1 MHDALVL
8 LRLVHFAAAMAG
20 FGGAA
25 FRLYALDGGTAREP
39 AAELASFDRWLAHLL
54 RTSAL
59 VMLVSALA
67 IIPFVTALMAGETSE
82 ALDPATIG
90 EVLFAT
96 AFGRVWCWHLLFAAL
111 LLVSA
116 GIGGRPRRGLVLALA
131 TLALA
136 SLAWVGHAAAG
147 GGWIG
152 IGHEVNQSAH
162 LLAAGLWLG
171 GLVPLGWL
179 VGRAGRA
186 RDDRFV
192 VLARQALPPFSQMGY
207 AAVAAIAVTG
217 TVNTVLLVGG
227 FAALLGTA
235 YGQLLS
241 LKILLYLVMVA
252 IALRNRS
259 RLMPRLAAR
268 QTGTEGALYR
278 SVVIEQAVGLS
289 VLAVVS
295 LLGTWPPPGPGHHH

>member
-1 MHDALVL
+1 MHEALVV
-8 LRLVHFAAAMAG
+8 LRLVHFAAAIAG

-25 FRLYALDGGTAREP
+25 FRLYALDGEAAREP
-39 AAELASFDRWLAHLL
+39 AALASFDRWLARVL
-54 RTSAL
+54 RTGAL

-67 IIPFVTALMAGETSE
+67 IVPCVAALMAAEASA
-82 ALDPATIG
+82 ALDPATVA

-111 LLVSA
+111 MLISVGVAAHRHTLTLTWA
-116 GIGGRPRRGLVLALA
+116 A
-131 TLALA
+131 LALA
-136 SLAWVGHAAAG
+136 SLGWVGHAAGG

-171 GLVPLGWL
+171 GLLPLGWL
-179 VGRAGRA
+179 LGRA
-186 RDDRFV
+186 RRVRDDGFV
-192 VLARQALPPFSQMGY
+192 ALARQALPPFSQMGY

-217 TVNTVLLVGG
+217 AINTVLLVGG
-227 FAALLGTA
+227 FAAPFETA
-235 YGQLLS
+235 YGRLLS
-241 LKILLYLVMVA
+241 LKILLYLAMVA
-252 IALRNRS
+252 IALCNRF

-268 QTGTEGALYR
+268 KTGTESALYR
-278 SVVIEQAVGLS
+278 SVVIEQAIGLAI
-289 VLAVVS
+289 LAVIS

>member
-1 MHDALVL
+1 MHEALVV

-25 FRLYALDGGTAREP
+25 FRLYALDGGAAREP
-39 AAELASFDRWLAHLL
+39 AAALASFDRWLARLL
-54 RTSAL
+54 RASAL

-67 IIPFVTALMAGETSE
+67 IVPCVAALMAAEASA
-82 ALDPATIG
+82 ALDPATVA

-111 LLVSA
+111 MLLSA
-116 GIGGRPRRGLVLALA
+116 GVAGRPRRSFTLAFA
-131 TLALA
+131 ALALA
-136 SLAWVGHAAAG
+136 SLGWVGHAAGG

-152 IGHEVNQSAH
+152 IGHQVNQSAH

-171 GLVPLGWL
+171 GLLPLGWL
-179 VGRAGRA
+179 LGRA
-186 RDDRFV
+186 RRVPDDGFV
-192 VLARQALPPFSQMGY
+192 ALARQALPPFSQMGY

-217 TVNTVLLVGG
+217 AINTALLVGG
-227 FAALLGTA
+227 SAALFGTA
-235 YGQLLS
+235 YGRLLS
-241 LKILLYLVMVA
+241 LKILLYLAMVA
-252 IALRNRS
+252 IALCNRF

-268 QTGTEGALYR
+268 QTGTESALYR
-278 SVVIEQAVGLS
+278 SVVIEQAIGLAI
-289 VLAVVS
+289 LAVIS

>member
-1 MHDALVL
+1 MHEALVL

-25 FRLYALDGGTAREP
+25 FRLYALDGGGAGEP
-39 AAELASFDRWLAHLL
+39 ATALGSFDRWLARLL

-67 IIPFVTALMAGETSE
+67 IVPCVAALMAAEPSA
-82 ALDPATIG
+82 ALDPATVA
-90 EVLFAT
+90 EVLTAT
-96 AFGRVWCWHLLFAAL
+96 AFGRVWCWHLLFSAL

-116 GIGGRPRRGLVLALA
+116 GIGGRPRRGLTLAFA

-136 SLAWVGHAAAG
+136 SLGWVGHAAGG

-152 IGHEVNQSAH
+152 IGHEANQSAH

-171 GLVPLGWL
+171 GLLPLGWL
-179 VGRAGRA
+179 LGRGRRA
-186 RDDRFV
+186 RDDGFAM
-192 VLARQALPPFSQMGY
+192 LAGQALPPFSQMGY
-207 AAVAAIAVTG
+207 AAVAAIAITG
-217 TVNTVLLVGG
+217 AVNTVLLVGS
-227 FAALLGTA
+227 FDALLGTP

-241 LKILLYLVMVA
+241 LKILLYLAMVA
-252 IALRNRS
+252 IALRNRF

-268 QTGTEGALYR
+268 QTGTENAFHR
-278 SVVIEQAVGLS
+278 SVVVEQAIGL
-289 VLAVVS
+289 VILVVVS
-295 LLGTWPPPGPGHHH
+295 LLGTWTPPGPGHHH